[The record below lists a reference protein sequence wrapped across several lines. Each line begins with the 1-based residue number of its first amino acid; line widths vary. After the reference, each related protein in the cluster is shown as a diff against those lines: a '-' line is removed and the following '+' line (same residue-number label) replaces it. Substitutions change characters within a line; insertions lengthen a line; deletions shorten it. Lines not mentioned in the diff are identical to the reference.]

1 MAHWPKTV
9 SGNLLAIMFI
19 GVAALILVTTA
30 IALSGTFVWASL
42 AVLALGCVAVI
53 TWRRRAL
60 AANDLA
66 VADAPSFADDLRR
79 MHEREALQANTP

>member
-9 SGNLLAIMFI
+9 SGNLLAIMFVA
-19 GVAALILVTTA
+19 VAALALVQ
-30 IALSGTFVWASL
+30 ISMALSGTFVWASL
-42 AVLALGCVAVI
+42 AVLALACIAVI

-60 AANDLA
+60 TAHDLA

-79 MHEREALQANTP
+79 MHDKEALQANTP

>member
-9 SGNLLAIMFI
+9 SGSVFAIVFI
-19 GVAALILVTTA
+19 AVSALILVQTT

-42 AVLALGCVAVI
+42 TVLALACVAVF

-60 AANDLA
+60 VARNLA

-79 MHEREALQANTP
+79 MHAKEALQANTP